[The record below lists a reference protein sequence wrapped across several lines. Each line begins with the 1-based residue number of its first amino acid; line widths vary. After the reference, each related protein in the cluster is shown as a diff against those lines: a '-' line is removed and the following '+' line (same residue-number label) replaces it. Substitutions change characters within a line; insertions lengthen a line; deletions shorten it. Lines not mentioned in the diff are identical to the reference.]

1 MMETPEELIAAM
13 TTEELQELLSEIGI
27 DASVSQV
34 NSIKGLVL
42 QMGTLDLA
50 LETMM
55 AFQNDVRRAA

>member
-1 MMETPEELIAAM
+1 METPEELIAAM

-27 DASVSQV
+27 DASASQI
-34 NSIKGLVL
+34 NSIKGLVA

-50 LETMM
+50 LETIM